1 MYTNSNYFPEL
12 SGGHG
17 DMAGYN
23 LEAIGDGGGGVLSP
37 THQATR
43 CIWPVCNWIT
53 SDRGALS
60 NVFIV

>member
-23 LEAIGDGGGGVLSP
+23 LEAIGDGGGGVLTP

-43 CIWPVCNWIT
+43 IT
-53 SDRGALS
+53 SDRGALR
-60 NVFIV
+60 NFFLV